1 MLKKKKYIK
10 PMIEV
15 IRVHICCQMLSE
27 SGDTFLNGST
37 QKDSVVHF
45 VGGDEYGDGD
55 LEGAKINY
63 WEQEKV
69 ILKNSIFQTY
79 ILTKNQSKNVTN

>member
-15 IRVHICCQMLSE
+15 IRVHICCQTLSV
-27 SGDTFLNGST
+27 SDSTLRDANKGTDTKGPG
-37 QKDSVVHF
+37 

-55 LEGAKINY
+55 LDGAKINY
-63 WEQEKV
+63 WE
-69 ILKNSIFQTY
+69 
-79 ILTKNQSKNVTN
+79 